1 MEKQSYQK
9 MLNFLKEEESLAE
22 RRLKQLS
29 DFLASSSPHLPSSLL
44 EPLQLLRQH
53 AEEDHSHLLHLQSI
67 MSRPA
72 DLLPQPPKS
81 EQKSGDVP
89 KSSPSPAVQ
98 MEDEIEVGVEV
109 GVAATDD
116 MFLIDGLEDSRSPQS
131 LTFSDD
137 EHEDSE
143 LDEGIH
149 IPRRRAN
156 KHPTQI
162 AASQPVGIPW
172 PSNLT
177 DQEGR
182 KDDDDGKNP
191 KDIAASI
198 RAMARSVHTSSIFGD
213 LPRPRTNTL
222 TKK

>member
-1 MEKQSYQK
+1 MEKQSCQK
-9 MLNFLKEEESLAE
+9 LQNFLKEESELAE
-22 RRLKQLS
+22 RRLKHLT
-29 DFLASSSPHLPSSLL
+29 DFLVSSPALLPPSIL

-53 AEEDHSHLLHLQSI
+53 AEEDHSHLLHLQSVT
-67 MSRPA
+67 SRTQEDERTKKPDTVELQA
-72 DLLPQPPKS
+72 TALPKS
-81 EQKSGDVP
+81 EA
-89 KSSPSPAVQ
+89 SSTVL
-98 MEDEIEVGVEV
+98 MEEEIEV

-156 KHPTQI
+156 KDATQI

-172 PSNLT
+172 PSELT
-177 DQEGR
+177 DGPGR
-182 KDDDDGKNP
+182 EAEDGKNP

-198 RAMARSVHTSSIFGD
+198 RAMARSVHSSSIFGE
-213 LPRPRTNTL
+213 LPRPRVNTL

>member
-1 MEKQSYQK
+1 MI
-9 MLNFLKEEESLAE
+9 NFLKEEEVLAE
-22 RRLKQLS
+22 RRLKQLT
-29 DFLASSSPHLPSSLL
+29 DFLASTPPSLPTSLL

-53 AEEDHSHLLHLQSI
+53 AEEDHSHILHLQSI
-67 MSRPA
+67 MSRTGEGRRTEPA
-72 DLLPQPPKS
+72 KSEQQVVPKS
-81 EQKSGDVP
+81 ETQSSDV
-89 KSSPSPAVQ
+89 
-98 MEDEIEVGVEV
+98 MEEEIEV

-156 KHPTQI
+156 KEQTQI

-177 DQEGR
+177 DQDRRE
-182 KDDDDGKNP
+182 DEDGKNP

-198 RAMARSVHTSSIFGD
+198 RAMARSVHSSSIFGD
-213 LPRPRTNTL
+213 LPRPRVNTL
-222 TKK
+222 TKN